1 MWYSG
6 SLQKFIT
13 ALWAIRCA
21 ELFVESHRQ
30 HNGKYIFVPLPFYG
44 NFAGMVR
51 DNRVRNGQTES
62 KMTVIRACF
71 VCTEKNVQTGG
82 HGFLPESDCR
92 YFPRINKTYGC
103 GYGREFLYF
112 RFPGYS
118 LMRY

>member
-44 NFAGMVR
+44 DFAGMVR
-51 DNRVRNGQTES
+51 DNRVRNGQTEP

-71 VCTEKNVQTGG
+71 VCAEKRSNRRSRISSGIG
-82 HGFLPESDCR
+82 LPVFSTD
-92 YFPRINKTYGC
+92 K
-103 GYGREFLYF
+103 
-112 RFPGYS
+112 
-118 LMRY
+118 

>member
-44 NFAGMVR
+44 DFAGMVR
-51 DNRVRNGQTES
+51 DNRVRNGQTEP

-71 VCTEKNVQTGG
+71 VCAEKTFKQAVTDFFRNRIAGIF
-82 HGFLPESDCR
+82 HGQIKFTVMDMGVNFYTSV
-92 YFPRINKTYGC
+92 
-103 GYGREFLYF
+103 F
-112 RFPGYS
+112 RGIA
-118 LMRY
+118 

>member
-51 DNRVRNGQTES
+51 DNRAVSYTHL
-62 KMTVIRACF
+62 T
-71 VCTEKNVQTGG
+71 
-82 HGFLPESDCR
+82 LPTSD
-92 YFPRINKTYGC
+92 
-103 GYGREFLYF
+103 LV
-112 RFPGYS
+112 
-118 LMRY
+118 

>member
-1 MWYSG
+1 MWYFG

-71 VCTEKNVQTGG
+71 VCAEKTFKQAVADFFRNRIAGIF
-82 HGFLPESDCR
+82 HG
-92 YFPRINKTYGC
+92 
-103 GYGREFLYF
+103 
-112 RFPGYS
+112 
-118 LMRY
+118 